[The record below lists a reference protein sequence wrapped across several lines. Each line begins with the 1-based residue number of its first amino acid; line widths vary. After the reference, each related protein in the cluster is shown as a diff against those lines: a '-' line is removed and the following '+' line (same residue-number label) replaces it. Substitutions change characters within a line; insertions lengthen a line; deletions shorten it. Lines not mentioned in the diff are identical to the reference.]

1 MMSRTQ
7 IEIRRLKT
15 FAFTNFPKY
24 WPIRQILLLEDDL
37 LDVNVFLARV
47 PLWLRLIK
55 LSGDGEKT

>member
-1 MMSRTQ
+1 MMPRTK

-15 FAFTNFPKY
+15 FASTNFPRY

-47 PLWLRLIK
+47 PLWLRLIR
-55 LSGDGEKT
+55 LSGGGERA